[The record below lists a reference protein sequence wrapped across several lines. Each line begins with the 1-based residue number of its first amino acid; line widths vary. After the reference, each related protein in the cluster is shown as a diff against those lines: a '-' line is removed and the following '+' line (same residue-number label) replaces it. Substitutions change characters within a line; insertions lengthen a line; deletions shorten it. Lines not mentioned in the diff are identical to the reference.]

1 MKKTDTEQ
9 QETSVLEEKQ
19 APDSN
24 TEGTLDKEL
33 QELDK
38 ESKQEE
44 AYYEDMRID
53 RYNHDLQIH

>member
-9 QETSVLEEKQ
+9 QETFVLEEKQ

-33 QELDK
+33 QELNK
-38 ESKQEE
+38 
-44 AYYEDMRID
+44 
-53 RYNHDLQIH
+53 

>member
-24 TEGTLDKEL
+24 TEGTLDKDL

-38 ESKQEE
+38 ESKQ
-44 AYYEDMRID
+44 
-53 RYNHDLQIH
+53 